1 MRALQPLCT
10 EGENMAALGF
20 NMDGGLSFLPLIH
33 GGNGKFLNDVGACS
47 SLDFSMRIFQ
57 SSGEKIEMDKW
68 KLKERRTI
76 AAAGGRTYSEG
87 RLWDERGTMVASMTQ
102 VCILRPKTQVQM
114 KTAGKL

>member
-1 MRALQPLCT
+1 MRALHPLVSQ
-10 EGENMAALGF
+10 GENMAALGF

-33 GGNGKFLNDVGACS
+33 GGEGKFLDDVGACS

-57 SSGEKIEMDKW
+57 SGEEKMEMDKW

-87 RLWDERGTMVASMTQ
+87 RLWDERGMIVASMTQ
-102 VCILRPKTQVQM
+102 VCILRPKAQAQM